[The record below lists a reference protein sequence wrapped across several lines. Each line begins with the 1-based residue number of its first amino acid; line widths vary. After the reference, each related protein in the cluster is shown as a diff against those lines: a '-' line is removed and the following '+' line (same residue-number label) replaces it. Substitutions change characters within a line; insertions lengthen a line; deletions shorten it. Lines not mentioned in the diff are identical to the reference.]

1 MRMLASAVMPATAV
15 IMLLCFCVSC
25 IVIMVELSYVWYE
38 LV

>member
-15 IMLLCFCVSC
+15 IMLLFHSVSLTVFEMTVGRWN
-25 IVIMVELSYVWYE
+25 I